1 LKTPKNKQDKVF
13 PKVSVVI
20 LNWNGLDD
28 TLVCV
33 DSLKQSDYK
42 GQLEVI
48 VVDNGSSG
56 NDAKELEKVKG
67 IKLLKN
73 PKNEGFAGGQIDGY
87 EISSG
92 EFVVPLN
99 NDAVISPSYI
109 SLAVKIMQADNSIAM
124 VGGRSYKFDDQ
135 NLPFNEANPYLGYQ
149 RIGPYNGE
157 GIFTEDKSSGLV
169 VDVNSLSGSCVVIRR
184 SAVDEIGYFYRRFF
198 AYFEET
204 DLIARLKRSD
214 WRVAYS
220 SKLAIWHKEGV
231 SSKKKSS
238 NFTMY
243 MLFRNRMM
251 FLIRNFEVKVLGRTF
266 SEIIKLYLKLFKNLI
281 VNNKDWLDRSSTLT
295 AMKGASVGLIWML
308 PKSVLSRFEV
318 GRSIGA
324 TKNNDNYSQ
333 LIAKEQL
340 EVSFCMQVESQN
352 QLQQLKNWLKSGI
365 SPAGLDNFEC
375 LVVTSSTKIYV
386 ELQKIEALKTI
397 LNVDFKNV
405 DSLNLCTVPSTGEFL
420 FFLDVEKLNQL
431 NIPKLVSHVYK
442 LKKYKKDLLIESK
455 EAVTTENWD
464 KFKFNDVPYLTIRR
478 SFFVESFG
486 FSGGLSLSEVERS
499 GAESLLAGRINE
511 VRLMVLASLKKRSL
525 LLIKESPTEE
535 PTEGP
540 KDALLHFNKDDLDDV
555 HLSLLTSIL
564 EIRLGIIPAGTRF
577 VTKVFK
583 RLKLNKLWLLIKWG
597 LSFKVPLRRK
607 LGRVKNI
614 AVSVIERDKTRL
626 RLELKHIVNEATK
639 GFDGVAKSELSLK
652 TIKKLSKDYEEIPLF
667 IICRDRVDD
676 LRKLVKWAEDGG
688 FKNICLIDNDSW
700 YPPLKEYLATTS
712 HQVIEMGFNAHH
724 AVFWDRGIGQLLCP
738 SRPYLLSDPDV
749 IPSCPAKK
757 VLPKL
762 LSLAR
767 KSRYLH
773 YNKIGLALK
782 LDDLPDC
789 FKLKQHVVDWESQFW
804 RERLASDVY
813 AAGVDTTFALYRP
826 GAFDYIIH
834 PSIRIAGVCEAR
846 HMPWYKNSNLK
857 TDEDLFYE
865 ARASDAVNTWNKD
878 ALPERYK
885 KEIERMKRRG

>member
-1 LKTPKNKQDKVF
+1 MKASEIRQNIEF
-13 PKVSVVI
+13 PSVSVVI

-33 DSLKQSDYK
+33 DSLKQSDYR
-42 GQLEVI
+42 GQLEII

-56 NDAKELEKVKG
+56 DDAKELEKVKG

-73 PKNEGFAGGQIDGY
+73 SKNEGFAGGQIDGY

-99 NDAVISPSYI
+99 NDAVIAPNYI
-109 SLAVKIMQADNSIAM
+109 SLAVKIMQADDSIAV
-124 VGGRSYKFDDQ
+124 VGGRSYKFDEQ
-135 NLPFNEANPYLGYQ
+135 HPPFNEANPYLGYQ
-149 RIGPYNGE
+149 RIRPYDGE
-157 GIFTEDKSSGLV
+157 GIFTEDKSSGIV
-169 VDVNSLSGSCVVIRR
+169 IDVNSLSGSCVVIRR
-184 SAVDEIGYFYRRFF
+184 SAVDEVGYFYRRFF
-198 AYFEET
+198 AYSEET

-214 WRVAYS
+214 WRVVYS

-238 NFTMY
+238 NFTIY
-243 MLFRNRMM
+243 MLFRNRIM
-251 FLIRNFEVKVLGRTF
+251 FLIRNFEVRVLGRSF
-266 SEIIKLYLKLFKNLI
+266 FEIIKLYLKLFKNLI
-281 VNNKDWLDRSSTLT
+281 VNNKDWLDSSSTLT
-295 AMKGASVGLIWML
+295 ALKGASVGLTWML
-308 PKSVLSRFEV
+308 PKSLLSRFEV
-318 GRSIGA
+318 GRSIGV
-324 TKNNDNYSQ
+324 TKNKNNYSQ
-333 LIAKEQL
+333 LISKEQL

-352 QLQQLKNWLKSGI
+352 QLQQLKDWLKSGI

-375 LVVTSSTKIYV
+375 VVVTGSAKLYT
-386 ELQKIEALKTI
+386 ELQKIEAIKVV
-397 LNVDFKNV
+397 LNVDFKDV
-405 DSLNLCTVPSTGEFL
+405 DALNLCAVPSTGEFL
-420 FFLDVEKLNQL
+420 LFLDVAKLNQL
-431 NIPKLVSHVYK
+431 NFPDLINNIYK
-442 LKKYKKDLLIESK
+442 LKKYQKDLFIKAEEPITVK
-455 EAVTTENWD
+455 NWEE
-464 KFKFNDVPYLTIRR
+464 FKLNDLPYWAIRR
-478 SFFVESFG
+478 SFFVEVFG
-486 FSGGLSLSEVERS
+486 FSSPLSLSGAKNNSIS
-499 GAESLLAGRINE
+499 GLLAGRTSA
-511 VRLMVLASLKKRSL
+511 VRLMIITALKKKSL
-525 LLIKESPTEE
+525 LVITRKLESTD
-535 PTEGP
+535 TTS
-540 KDALLHFNKDDLDDV
+540 AVLLHFDKDELDDI
-555 HLSLLTSIL
+555 HLSLLSSTL
-564 EIRLGIIPAGTRF
+564 DIRLGVLPVTLEF
-577 VTKVFK
+577 VAKVVR
-583 RLKLNKLWLLIKWG
+583 RLKLDKLWLLIKWV

-614 AVSVIERDKTRL
+614 IASVIERDKTRL
-626 RLELKHIVNEATK
+626 RLEFKHIVNEATK